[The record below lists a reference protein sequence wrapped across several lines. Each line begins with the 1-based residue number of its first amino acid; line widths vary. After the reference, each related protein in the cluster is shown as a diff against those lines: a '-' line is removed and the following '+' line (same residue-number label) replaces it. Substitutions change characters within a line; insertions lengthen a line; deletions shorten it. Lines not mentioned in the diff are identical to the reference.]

1 MSLTLQQRLAR
12 IDVRVEELGFWR
24 ERETV
29 AVENWQ
35 FNGAPIAMGG
45 FWPIKDGA
53 IAFDAT
59 AALPE
64 HWKLEDTRLLIDVG
78 GESLITLTPESKGE
92 EKRFGLDPYHQEFPV
107 LGRRFKI
114 HVDAVARLPFGEPV
128 REPRLT
134 RAHLAWIDQP
144 VHELGLLLRQVS
156 EAAHHLGAHEVVP
169 HLITAA
175 EHAFSALD
183 WPSAT
188 QDYVARTA
196 PQHGQ
201 QKIWQLPPLKA
212 NPEGL
217 RQDHRASVIA
227 RI

>member
-29 AVENWQ
+29 AVDGWQ
-35 FNGAPIAMGG
+35 FNGAPIAIGG

-53 IAFDAT
+53 VAFDAT

-107 LGRRFKI
+107 PGRRFKI

-134 RAHLAWIDQP
+134 RRPSRLDRPAGARTRP
-144 VHELGLLLRQVS
+144 
-156 EAAHHLGAHEVVP
+156 AAAPGFGSRDHLGAHEVVP

-212 NPEGL
+212 NPGRPAPGPP
-217 RQDHRASVIA
+217 RQRLA
-227 RI
+227 RL